1 VLIVIVNQHA
11 VDSPSDYPTSD
22 LSSPSFEE
30 NNNIS
35 TMDSRPTAKEL
46 FDRLEYDVSQLLQR
60 FENIVAIAAKKF
72 DGSSYVDAATE
83 AFQIDVESTAL
94 IRAAEDLLAL
104 SRLMKELWLFGPL
117 DTLGEDERDVQRRE
131 KLEEDVK
138 AIQEA
143 LEGGLLM
150 PSFLDLPGKS
160 EKPNA
165 QDSEQAE
172 KLEKTEK

>member
-1 VLIVIVNQHA
+1 M
-11 VDSPSDYPTSD
+11 DSDYPTSD
-22 LSSPSFEE
+22 LSSPSLED
-30 NNNIS
+30 NNYVL

-46 FDRLEYDVSQLLQR
+46 LDRVDYDISQLLQR
-60 FENIVAIAAKKF
+60 FENIVAIAANKF
-72 DGSSYVDAATE
+72 DGTSHVDAAVE

-104 SRLMKELWLFGPL
+104 SRLMKELWLFGKL

-143 LEGGLLM
+143 LDGGLLM
-150 PSFLDLPGKS
+150 PASGEPEKS
-160 EKPNA
+160 GAPEQFEKPKSK
-165 QDSEQAE
+165 DSEQVA
-172 KLEKTEK
+172 KPEKTEKEQ